1 MRGGFANILPASRE
15 TAHGIK
21 QLRMAAPP
29 IVSFA
34 VLRLTR
40 AVGPFDPALE
50 FSPNPIRRSPFG
62 TGVPHADGRLLLPSR
77 HGFTVRPNMTGPNDD

>member
-29 IVSFA
+29 IVSFGQCF
-34 VLRLTR
+34 VDEG
-40 AVGPFDPALE
+40 VGRSTQPGV
-50 FSPNPIRRSPFG
+50 FSESNPTQPFG
-62 TGVPHADGRLLLPSR
+62 TGVPQPADGRLLLPSR
-77 HGFTVRPNMTGPNDD
+77 HGSQSGQI